1 MTLKFATGVQKGR
14 PLETANMPYRIV
26 ERNGEE
32 VALFRNG
39 AMARFYRDTTQLYP
53 PLPKPLPPPPAAPPP
68 PNIVS
73 PVLSSYPWPADG
85 RTPVTMATEEV
96 PDEPPRGEAGQPELA
111 IAPEFLTGYP
121 RWTVAKYDPRQKR
134 RWSNPVY
141 AVQQDGRTVYNA
153 DRLEV
158 GTGPREY
165 LWLYQKLRELGRGR
179 LQALLEAR
187 TIYFL

>member
-68 PNIVS
+68 NIVS
-73 PVLSSYPWPADG
+73 PVLSSDPWPADG
-85 RTPVTMATEEV
+85 RTPVTMATEEL
-96 PDEPPRGEAGQPELA
+96 PDERPRLEEG
-111 IAPEFLTGYP
+111 PEFLTGYP
-121 RWTVAKYDPRQKR
+121 RRTIAKYDPGRKR
-134 RWSNPVY
+134 HWSNPVY
-141 AVQQDGRTVYNA
+141 AVQEDGRIVYNA

-158 GTGPREY
+158 GTGTREY

-179 LQALLEAR
+179 LRALTEAR

>member
-73 PVLSSYPWPADG
+73 PVLSSDPWPADG
-85 RTPVTMATEEV
+85 RTPVTMATEKV
-96 PDEPPRGEAGQPELA
+96 PDEPSCGEAGQPELA
-111 IAPEFLTGYP
+111 IAPEFLTRYP
-121 RWTVAKYDPRQKR
+121 RWTIAKYGPGHHRH
-134 RWSNPVY
+134 WSNPVY
-141 AVQQDGRTVYNA
+141 AVQEDGRIIYN
-153 DRLEV
+153 
-158 GTGPREY
+158 
-165 LWLYQKLRELGRGR
+165 
-179 LQALLEAR
+179 
-187 TIYFL
+187 